1 MSEGGGEDADL
12 RAEALKRGLPIQDM
26 DLLRQALTHKSLVP
40 DRPLESNERLEFVGD
55 SVLGLVV
62 VEYLYAQFPKRGEGE
77 LAQAKALIVCK
88 DALAAAAR
96 RLDLA
101 PLIRLGR
108 TEEAMGGRNR
118 DSIIADAVEALVAAI
133 YRESGYETARE
144 FLLGILAPE
153 IAGVN
158 RNRDW
163 RDPKTVLQELRQADH
178 LSSPVYQ
185 VTSEHGRPHD
195 KVFTVDVLL
204 DDKVAGTGSGKT
216 KKEAQRTAAEAA
228 LGTHPAASADPG
240 ATAPNPETGG

>member
-1 MSEGGGEDADL
+1 MSEGDGGGDL
-12 RAEALKRGLPIQDM
+12 RTEALKRGLPIRDM
-26 DLLRQALTHKSLVP
+26 AALRQALTHKSLVP
-40 DRPLESNERLEFVGD
+40 DRSLESNERLEFLGD
-55 SVLGLVV
+55 SVLGLVI
-62 VEYLYAQFPKRGEGE
+62 VEYLYAQFPQRGEGE

-96 RLDLA
+96 RMDLA

-118 DSIIADAVEALVAAI
+118 DSIIADAVEALVAVI
-133 YRESGYETARE
+133 YQESGYEAARE

-153 IAGVN
+153 IASVT

-185 VTSEHGRPHD
+185 VTAERGKPHD
-195 KVFTVDVLL
+195 KVFTIDVLL
-204 DDKVAGTGSGKT
+204 DGDVAGTGVGKT

-228 LGTHPAASADPG
+228 LGTHHVGTYPAASGDP
-240 ATAPNPETGG
+240 PETGR